1 MPIGS
6 DWELVFSD
14 DFDVGVLDAVKWSA
28 YDAISSDGI
37 GTFRAANV
45 SASDGQ
51 LHLRV
56 DSNFDSARVTTGSI
70 SGAAPK
76 ALFGYGWFEA
86 RIRLPLQTSLQMTG
100 AWHAFWLLGEN
111 NQIGSGDG
119 PQEEDFEMRGSFP
132 NQIRLGHI
140 WQQTPTILAQGVDPV
155 FVPYD
160 GQWHTYA
167 YHWQPNQID
176 WYIDGELRHT
186 YSSNIPSSPLQIVF
200 DAKVGGWGGDPD
212 GNTTFPYTM
221 DVDYVRVL
229 QKVNR
234 SSLRWY
240 QRITYGP
247 GTLDA
252 TNQGRFLAALKEIGA
267 RLNTSGI
274 IPVARVVT
282 AQDIVLRYTAPATL
296 TAAQWANVLY
306 RRLNLTEATV
316 LANLTITDYSG
327 ADYEARRLA
336 CKAALSL

>member
-6 DWELVFSD
+6 DWELVFID
-14 DFDVGVLDAVKWSA
+14 DFDGGVLDAAKWAA
-28 YDAISSDGI
+28 YTTASDGS
-37 GTFRAANV
+37 GTFRSANV
-45 SASDGQ
+45 AVSDGQ
-51 LHLRV
+51 LHMRV
-56 DSNFDSARVTTGSI
+56 DANFDSARITTGHI
-70 SGAAPK
+70 SDGPRF
-76 ALFGYGWFEA
+76 LFANGWAEA
-86 RIRLPLQTSLQMTG
+86 RICLPLQVSAEMTG
-100 AWHAFWLLGEN
+100 AWHAFWLWAEYSHLSLGE
-111 NQIGSGDG
+111 G
-119 PQEEDFEMRGSFP
+119 PQEIDFEMRGSFP

-140 WQQTPTILAQGVDPV
+140 WQTTPTKLAQGVDPV

-186 YSSNIPSSPLQIVF
+186 YSSNIPSSPMQIML

-221 DVDYVRVL
+221 DVDYVKVW
-229 QKVNR
+229 QQVNR

-252 TNQGRFLAALKEIGA
+252 TNQGRFLAALKDIGS

-282 AQDIVLRYTAPATL
+282 AQDIVLRYTAPAPL

-306 RRLNLTEATV
+306 RRLNLAEATV
-316 LANLTITDYSG
+316 LANLTVTTYAG
-327 ADYEARRLA
+327 ADWDARRVA
-336 CKAALSL
+336 CKTALGI